1 MIEEYNRY
9 RDEPRNNLVVSV
21 RRERSR
27 QLRDLLSTPPTV
39 DLPTF
44 NDDVWRIETRTLLD
58 GQAVTGE
65 LQRDMPAARAATF
78 LAALQEGRLELHGNY
93 IWGTATRIFGA
104 SLREG
109 EDGKTAYLHRAV
121 ETLNSNLEPIE
132 KARALEAI
140 PGFGWN
146 IATGLVMVF
155 HPDSFA
161 LWNGPSK
168 RSAARL
174 GCEAEDLEGFQAFI
188 GQLRADLDAADHLEL
203 DWFLYL
209 IAHDL
214 VSLGDSGRRYWW
226 VNQSKSYSVERDGR
240 FLWAPRFDKADNPKS
255 HWERLQSVSVGDV
268 VVHYAN
274 KKIRAVG
281 HVTSACE
288 RRPRPDALPAEPWA
302 TDGYLVGIDY
312 DELPVAIGVDEVPS
326 SWRSPA
332 YGPFTILGS
341 VKQGYFFDLDPE
353 FLAKMSTRFPTFRSL
368 VGRVVDDSGAT
379 TDESLPE
386 RAWLVR
392 GKDRVSTWIA
402 EGFISIGW
410 RQVGDL
416 EPSITKDDL
425 AKRFEEAYPDD
436 SSGRRAAGVGNVL
449 RFLKLMQVGDLVVTV
464 TGSDLYIGRVTS
476 DPFWVGE
483 AGPESRRQRKVQWL
497 NLDSPAK
504 RAIIR
509 DEIPSLYAR
518 LRTLLTVTDLGDD
531 VHSVAALAGLVE
543 AKPVTPAEAA
553 LPLVSESLS
562 ARVYMPVAWLQNVM
576 DLLGEKR
583 QLIFYGPPG
592 TGKTYVAQAIAD
604 HVVQSGGEAEV
615 VQFHPSYSYEDFFEG
630 YRPVTLDAAGALGFE
645 LRPGPLRRLALEAES
660 NPSLPYLLI
669 VDEINRGN
677 VAKVFGEL
685 YFLLEYRDRGISLQY
700 SPEEQFRL
708 PSNLFVIGTMNTA
721 DRSIALVDTA
731 LRRRFYFVPF
741 VPAAHPFNDVLP
753 RWLAEQE
760 LDGEPATLLL
770 ELNAVLAEEPGV
782 GEEFAIGPSYF
793 MINGDA
799 GGPNLEHVWD
809 YAILPLLEERFY
821 GAKSSTEI
829 RAQFGLNA
837 IRASLALGSEEADG
851 IGQEATEELLS
862 E

>member
-1 MIEEYNRY
+1 MPAN
-9 RDEPRNNLVVSV
+9 
-21 RRERSR
+21 
-27 QLRDLLSTPPTV
+27 V
-39 DLPTF
+39 DLPAF
-44 NDDVWRIETRTLLD
+44 NDEVWRIETRTLLD

-65 LQRDMPAARAATF
+65 LQRDMPADRAAVF
-78 LAALQEGRLELHGNY
+78 LAALDEGRLELHGNY
-93 IWGTATRIFGA
+93 IWGTATRVFGA
-104 SLREG
+104 SLK
-109 EDGKTAYLHRAV
+109 EDEPRKTAHLHEAV
-121 ETLNSNLEPIE
+121 SALNSNVEPIE

-146 IATGLVMVF
+146 ITTGLVMVF
-155 HPDSFA
+155 HPDSFG

-174 GCEAEDLEGFQAFI
+174 GCQAQDLEGFQAFI
-188 GQLRADLDAADHLEL
+188 RQLRVDLGAADQLEL

-214 VSLGDSGRRYWW
+214 VSLGDAPRRYWW
-226 VNQSKSYSVERDGR
+226 VNQGQSYKAERDGR
-240 FLWAPRFDKADNPKS
+240 FLWAPRFDKSGNPQS

-274 KKIRAVG
+274 KQIRAVG
-281 HVTSACE
+281 HVNSACE
-288 RRPRPDALPAEPWA
+288 RRSRPDTLSGEPWA
-302 TDGYLVGIDY
+302 KDGYGVGVDY
-312 DELPVAIGVDEVPS
+312 DELPAAIGLEQMPYD
-326 SWRSPA
+326 WRSPA
-332 YGPFTILGS
+332 YGPFTAVGG
-341 VKQGYFFDLDPE
+341 VKQGYFFELAPE
-353 FLAKMSTRFPTFRSL
+353 FVTKLSGRFPALGSL
-368 VGRVVDDSGAT
+368 VGRVVGDS
-379 TDESLPE
+379 SSPKPSIPE

-392 GKDRVSTWIA
+392 GKERVPTWIA
-402 EGFISIGW
+402 EGSISIGW
-410 RQVGDL
+410 HQVGALDA
-416 EPSITKDDL
+416 SVKKDDL
-425 AKRFEEAYPDD
+425 TKRFEDTYPDD
-436 SSGRRAAGVGNVL
+436 PPGRRAGGVGNVL
-449 RFLKLMQVGDLVVTV
+449 RFLRLMQVGDLVVTV

-476 DPFWVGE
+476 DPYWVGD
-483 AGPESRRQRKVQWL
+483 ADPDSRRQRKVEWL
-497 NLDSPAK
+497 NPGSPAK
-504 RAIIR
+504 RAVIR
-509 DEIPSLYAR
+509 DTVPSLYAR

-531 VHSVAALAGLVE
+531 VQSVAALAGLVE
-543 AKPVTPAEAA
+543 ATPVSLVGAS
-553 LPLVSESLS
+553 LPLASESLS
-562 ARVYMPVAWLQNVM
+562 ARVYMPVAWLQNVL
-576 DLLGEKR
+576 DLLSEKR

-630 YRPVTLDAAGALGFE
+630 YRPVTLDGAGALGFE

-708 PSNLFVIGTMNTA
+708 PRNLFVIGTMNTA

-753 RWLAEQE
+753 LWLAEQE
-760 LDGEPATLLL
+760 LDGEPAALLL
-770 ELNAVLAEEPGV
+770 ELNSVLGEEPGV
-782 GEEFAIGPSYF
+782 GDEFAIGPSYF
-793 MINGDA
+793 MINGAA

-809 YAILPLLEERFY
+809 YAILPLLEERYY
-821 GAKSSTEI
+821 GAKSSAEI
-829 RAQFGLNA
+829 RAQFGLKA
-837 IRASLALGSEEADG
+837 IRASIALGSDEASDAEEADG
-851 IGQEATEELLS
+851 EPFS